1 MKNVRKK
8 RKKYL
13 LVIPVILLLVV
24 ITIYGHWAMNRM
36 QGYISRSSEA
46 NMTAVMEQM
55 RQIYDLQIGKIY
67 ERLGM
72 IEKNLFPYQKRLT
85 QTKDCREFLVSM
97 IDNSS
102 EQILFLKDNGQAM
115 TIQGEL
121 HNLDV
126 ESSTLLKLRQ
136 EERIAQSI
144 AWHVDMKRE
153 NYYLIA
159 LPCETYE
166 VDGERFSA
174 IGMLYNR
181 SGLDDLI
188 KVNDYDGQAILFSV
202 DENGIVIYTNQE
214 DEKFERNYALLK
226 HMQSEKKITDSQ
238 YKSLKKKLE
247 SGENGMEQIEV
258 NGVSCY
264 FGFCQLEST
273 KNEIVGIVPVSVLNE
288 SLIEYQELAVQMI
301 VFTIILFM
309 LLSLALMLFISKAA
323 SATQKAQYEEE
334 TRRIKEE
341 AMVALEIEKERADHA
356 NHAKSQFL
364 SNMSHDIRTPMNAI
378 VGFTSLAITH
388 IDDKERL
395 QNYLRKIC
403 TSSEHLLSLIND
415 VLDMSRIESGKMKII
430 EAECSISVMTHDL
443 RSILVSSINAKR
455 LDFFIDT
462 IDVEHE
468 DVICDKSR
476 VNQVLINITSNAIK
490 YTQPGGTIAV
500 KIKEKPNAPEGFA
513 DFEFSVKD
521 NGIGMSEEF
530 VKTIFEP
537 FTREH
542 SSTVSQIEGTGLGMA
557 ITKNIVDM
565 MGGSIS
571 VQSVPGEGSEFTVKL
586 RFRTTKN
593 KKVITVIP
601 KLKGFRALVAD
612 DNMDSCS
619 SVTKM
624 LRTIGMRPEWTTSG
638 KEAVFRSEMAIDE
651 NDPFRVYI
659 IDWLMPDMNGVEVV
673 RRIREKIGEDVPIII
688 LTAYDWSDIEKEARE
703 AGVTAFCS
711 KPLFLSELYD
721 ILHCAGDECDEVSGE
736 NSNEEFVG
744 KRILVVDDVKN
755 NREITAAILE
765 ERGIE
770 VEMGENG
777 KEAIE
782 MVAGSEPGYYDLI
795 LMDVMMP
802 VMDGYDATE
811 IIRNLENRKLA
822 SIPIIA
828 MTANAFEED
837 RRNAFNAGMDDYLSK
852 PVQNEKLFDMLRK
865 YL

>member
-67 ERLGM
+67 ERLEM
-72 IEKNLFPYQKRLT
+72 IEKNLFPYQKRST

-144 AWHVDMKRE
+144 AWHVDMKKE

-188 KVNDYDGQAILFSV
+188 KVNDYEGQAILFSV

-258 NGVSCY
+258 NGFSCY

-673 RRIREKIGEDVPIII
+673 RRIREKIEEDVPIII

-755 NREITAAILE
+755 NREITAAILK
-765 ERGIE
+765 ERGIK
-770 VEMGENG
+770 VETGENG

-837 RRNAFNAGMDDYLSK
+837 RKNAFNAGMDDYLSK

>member
-1 MKNVRKK
+1 MKNAKK
-8 RKKYL
+8 RRKKYL
-13 LVIPVILLLVV
+13 LVIPVILLLAVMTV
-24 ITIYGHWAMNRM
+24 YGHWAMNRM
-36 QGYISRSSEA
+36 QGYISRSNEA
-46 NMTAVMEQM
+46 NMTGIMEQM

-67 ERLGM
+67 ERLEM
-72 IEKNLFPYQKRLT
+72 IERNLFPYQNRSI
-85 QTKDCREFLVSM
+85 QTKDRREFLVSM

-102 EQILFLKDNGQAM
+102 EQILFLKDSGQAM
-115 TIQGEL
+115 TISGES
-121 HNLDV
+121 HYLDV
-126 ESSTLLKLRQ
+126 ESSTLLKLQ
-136 EERIAQSI
+136 QKERIAQSI
-144 AWHVDMKRE
+144 TWNVDMSKE
-153 NYYLIA
+153 SYYLIA

-174 IGMLYNR
+174 IGMLYDR

-214 DEKFERNYALLK
+214 DEKFERNYALLR

-238 YKSLKKKLE
+238 YKSLKKKLA
-247 SGENGMEQIEV
+247 SGASGMELLEV
-258 NGVSCY
+258 NGSSCY

-288 SLIEYQELAVQMI
+288 SFLEYQDLAMQMI
-301 VFTIILFM
+301 VAVIILFTF
-309 LLSLALMLFISKAA
+309 LSLALMLFISKAV

-334 TRRIKEE
+334 KRRIREE
-341 AMVALEIEKERADHA
+341 NMVALEIEKERADHA

-468 DVICDKSR
+468 NVICDKLR

-521 NGIGMSEEF
+521 NGIGMSAEF

-638 KEAVFRSEMAIDE
+638 KEAIFRSEMAIDE
-651 NDPFRVYI
+651 NDPFKVYI

-673 RRIREKIGEDVPIII
+673 RRIREKIGDDVPIII

-721 ILHCAGDECDEVSGE
+721 ILHCSGDECEEVREE
-736 NSNEEFVG
+736 NLNEEFIG
-744 KRILVVDDVKN
+744 KRVLLVDDVKN
-755 NREITAAILE
+755 NREITAAILSE
-765 ERGIE
+765 SGIE
-770 VEMGENG
+770 VETGENG

-802 VMDGYDATE
+802 VMDGYDATK

-837 RRNAFNAGMDDYLSK
+837 RQNAFNAGMDDYLSK

>member
-1 MKNVRKK
+1 MKNVKK
-8 RKKYL
+8 RRKKYL
-13 LVIPVILLLVV
+13 LVIPVILLLAVM
-24 ITIYGHWAMNRM
+24 TIYGHWAMNRM

-72 IEKNLFPYQKRLT
+72 IEKNLFPYQKRST

-144 AWHVDMKRE
+144 AWHVDMKKE

-673 RRIREKIGEDVPIII
+673 RRIREKIEEDVPIII

-755 NREITAAILE
+755 NREITAAILK
-765 ERGIE
+765 ERGIK
-770 VEMGENG
+770 VETGENG

-811 IIRNLENRKLA
+811 IIRNLENGKLA

-837 RRNAFNAGMDDYLSK
+837 RKNAFNAGMDDYLSK

>member
-395 QNYLRKIC
+395 QNDLRKIC

-430 EAECSISVMTHDL
+430 EARCSISVMTHD
-443 RSILVSSINAKR
+443 SCEVFWFHR
-455 LDFFIDT
+455 LMQRDWIF
-462 IDVEHE
+462 
-468 DVICDKSR
+468 S
-476 VNQVLINITSNAIK
+476 LIRLTLS
-490 YTQPGGTIAV
+490 
-500 KIKEKPNAPEGFA
+500 
-513 DFEFSVKD
+513 
-521 NGIGMSEEF
+521 M
-530 VKTIFEP
+530 
-537 FTREH
+537 
-542 SSTVSQIEGTGLGMA
+542 
-557 ITKNIVDM
+557 
-565 MGGSIS
+565 
-571 VQSVPGEGSEFTVKL
+571 
-586 RFRTTKN
+586 
-593 KKVITVIP
+593 
-601 KLKGFRALVAD
+601 
-612 DNMDSCS
+612 
-619 SVTKM
+619 KM
-624 LRTIGMRPEWTTSG
+624 LYVISQG
-638 KEAVFRSEMAIDE
+638 
-651 NDPFRVYI
+651 
-659 IDWLMPDMNGVEVV
+659 
-673 RRIREKIGEDVPIII
+673 
-688 LTAYDWSDIEKEARE
+688 
-703 AGVTAFCS
+703 
-711 KPLFLSELYD
+711 
-721 ILHCAGDECDEVSGE
+721 
-736 NSNEEFVG
+736 
-744 KRILVVDDVKN
+744 
-755 NREITAAILE
+755 
-765 ERGIE
+765 
-770 VEMGENG
+770 
-777 KEAIE
+777 
-782 MVAGSEPGYYDLI
+782 
-795 LMDVMMP
+795 
-802 VMDGYDATE
+802 
-811 IIRNLENRKLA
+811 
-822 SIPIIA
+822 
-828 MTANAFEED
+828 
-837 RRNAFNAGMDDYLSK
+837 
-852 PVQNEKLFDMLRK
+852 
-865 YL
+865 

>member
-1 MKNVRKK
+1 MKNVKK
-8 RKKYL
+8 RRKKYL
-13 LVIPVILLLVV
+13 LVIPVILLLAVM
-24 ITIYGHWAMNRM
+24 TIYGHWAMNRM

-72 IEKNLFPYQKRLT
+72 IEKNLFPYQKRST

-144 AWHVDMKRE
+144 AWHVDMKKE

-468 DVICDKSR
+468 DVICDKLR

-673 RRIREKIGEDVPIII
+673 RRIREKIEEDVPIII

-755 NREITAAILE
+755 NREITAAILK
-765 ERGIE
+765 ERGIK
-770 VEMGENG
+770 VETGENG

>member
-55 RQIYDLQIGKIY
+55 RQIYDLQVGKIY
-67 ERLGM
+67 ERLEM
-72 IEKNLFPYQKRLT
+72 IEKNLFPYQKRST

-115 TIQGEL
+115 TIRGEL

-144 AWHVDMKRE
+144 TWHVDMKKG

-214 DEKFERNYALLK
+214 DEKFERNYALLE

-258 NGVSCY
+258 NGSSCY

-334 TRRIKEE
+334 KRRIREE

-468 DVICDKSR
+468 DVICDKLR

-571 VQSVPGEGSEFTVKL
+571 VHSVPGEGSEFTVKL

-593 KKVITVIP
+593 KKMITVIP

-612 DNMDSCS
+612 DNMDSCG

-651 NDPFRVYI
+651 NDPFKVYI

-673 RRIREKIGEDVPIII
+673 RRIREKIGDDVPIII

-721 ILHCAGDECDEVSGE
+721 ILHCSGDECEEVIEE
-736 NSNEEFVG
+736 NSSEEFFG
-744 KRILVVDDVKN
+744 KRVLLVDDVKN
-755 NREITAAILE
+755 NREITAAILRE
-765 ERGIE
+765 TGIE
-770 VEMGENG
+770 VETGENG

-811 IIRNLENRKLA
+811 IIRNLENRQLA

-837 RRNAFNAGMDDYLSK
+837 RQNALNAGMDDYLSK
-852 PVQNEKLFDMLRK
+852 PVQNERLFAMLRK

>member
-1 MKNVRKK
+1 MKNVKK
-8 RKKYL
+8 RRKKYL
-13 LVIPVILLLVV
+13 LVIPVILLLAVM
-24 ITIYGHWAMNRM
+24 TIYGHWAMNRM

-72 IEKNLFPYQKRLT
+72 IEKNLFPYQKRST

-144 AWHVDMKRE
+144 AWHVDMKKE

-673 RRIREKIGEDVPIII
+673 RRIREKIEEDVPIII

-755 NREITAAILE
+755 NREITAAILK

-837 RRNAFNAGMDDYLSK
+837 RKNAFNAGMDDYLSK